1 MLAQVRVA
9 ESQIL
14 SAAASAA
21 AAAAA
26 ASAAASGTYTCL
38 QPS

>member
-14 SAAASAA
+14 SVAAS
-21 AAAAA
+21 AAA